1 MQSGRGTCGQT
12 DVWLGTCQIH
22 PDGISCQLGA
32 GSLQCSLASKGTV
45 SRVLFLG
52 PGLRPPVAFFWDSS

>member
-1 MQSGRGTCGQT
+1 M
-12 DVWLGTCQIH
+12 W
-22 PDGISCQLGA
+22 PDRRLAGHVSDPPHGISCQLGA